1 MSKNEVNINFQN
13 KILIFFKKN
22 LKNFIFLIS
31 IIFIILF
38 SFLFYKN
45 LQEKNNIKISEKYT
59 QATILLNK
67 KKIDKSR
74 LLLES
79 IINEKHKFYSPLALY
94 LLIDQS
100 LIKDSVTII
109 ALFDKI
115 LKIKNIEK
123 EDLNLIKIKKAIY
136 LFNTGNE
143 ELIIKSLNTVINSD
157 SIWRNMSIKL
167 ISEYFLSKNQKI
179 SGKVN
184 ACALGGAVTHR

>member
-1 MSKNEVNINFQN
+1 MLKTEVNINFQN

-22 LKNFIFLIS
+22 LKTFIFLIS

-179 SGKVN
+179 KADEYIKLLSQKKN
-184 ACALGGAVTHR
+184 K

>member
-1 MSKNEVNINFQN
+1 MLKTEVNINFQN

-22 LKNFIFLIS
+22 LKTFIFLIS

-59 QATILLNK
+59 QATILLKK

-179 SGKVN
+179 KADEYIKLLSQKKN
-184 ACALGGAVTHR
+184 K

>member
-1 MSKNEVNINFQN
+1 MLKTEVNINFQN

-22 LKNFIFLIS
+22 LKTFIFLIF

-179 SGKVN
+179 KADEYIKLLSQKKN
-184 ACALGGAVTHR
+184 K

>member
-1 MSKNEVNINFQN
+1 MPKTEVIINFQN
-13 KILIFFKKN
+13 KILIFFKKK
-22 LKNFIFLIS
+22 LKTFIFLIS

-38 SFLFYKN
+38 SFLFSKN

-59 QATILLNK
+59 QATILLNQ

-74 LLLES
+74 SLLES

-100 LIKDSVTII
+100 LIKDSVKII

-136 LFNTGNE
+136 LFNTDNE

-179 SGKVN
+179 KADEYIKLLSEKKN
-184 ACALGGAVTHR
+184 K

>member
-1 MSKNEVNINFQN
+1 MSKTEVNINFQN
-13 KILIFFKKN
+13 KILNFFKKN
-22 LKNFIFLIS
+22 LKTFIFLIS

-38 SFLFYKN
+38 ILLFNKN

-179 SGKVN
+179 KADEYIKLLSQKKN
-184 ACALGGAVTHR
+184 K

>member
-1 MSKNEVNINFQN
+1 MPKTEVIINFQN
-13 KILIFFKKN
+13 KILIFFKKK
-22 LKNFIFLIS
+22 LKTFIFLIS

-38 SFLFYKN
+38 GFLFSKN

-59 QATILLNK
+59 QATILLNQ

-74 LLLES
+74 SLLES

-100 LIKDSVTII
+100 LIKDSVKII

-136 LFNTGNE
+136 LFNTDNE

-179 SGKVN
+179 KADEYIKLLSEKKN
-184 ACALGGAVTHR
+184 K

>member
-1 MSKNEVNINFQN
+1 MSKTEVNINFQN
-13 KILIFFKKN
+13 KILNFFKKN
-22 LKNFIFLIS
+22 LKTFIFLIS

-38 SFLFYKN
+38 ILLFNKN

-123 EDLNLIKIKKAIY
+123 ENLNLIKIKKAIY
-136 LFNTGNE
+136 LFNTDNE
-143 ELIIKSLNTVINSD
+143 ELIIKSLNSVINSD

-179 SGKVN
+179 KADEYIKLLRQKKN
-184 ACALGGAVTHR
+184 K

>member
-1 MSKNEVNINFQN
+1 M
-13 KILIFFKKN
+13 
-22 LKNFIFLIS
+22 
-31 IIFIILF
+31 
-38 SFLFYKN
+38 
-45 LQEKNNIKISEKYT
+45 
-59 QATILLNK
+59 
-67 KKIDKSR
+67 
-74 LLLES
+74 ES

-100 LIKDSVTII
+100 LIKDSVKII

-136 LFNTGNE
+136 LFNTDNE

-179 SGKVN
+179 KADEYIKLLSEKKN
-184 ACALGGAVTHR
+184 K

>member
-1 MSKNEVNINFQN
+1 MPKTEVIINFQN
-13 KILIFFKKN
+13 KILIFFKKK
-22 LKNFIFLIS
+22 LKTFIFLIS

-38 SFLFYKN
+38 GFLFSKN

-59 QATILLNK
+59 QATILLNQ

-74 LLLES
+74 SLLES

-100 LIKDSVTII
+100 LIKDSVKII

-136 LFNTGNE
+136 LFNTDNE

-179 SGKVN
+179 KADEYIKLLRQKKN
-184 ACALGGAVTHR
+184 K

>member
-1 MSKNEVNINFQN
+1 MPKTEVIINFQN
-13 KILIFFKKN
+13 KILIFFKKK
-22 LKNFIFLIS
+22 LKTFIFLIS
-31 IIFIILF
+31 IIFFILF
-38 SFLFYKN
+38 GFLFSKN

-59 QATILLNK
+59 QATILLNQ

-74 LLLES
+74 SLLES

-100 LIKDSVTII
+100 LIKDSVKII

-136 LFNTGNE
+136 LFNTDNE

-179 SGKVN
+179 KADEYINLLSEKKN
-184 ACALGGAVTHR
+184 K